1 MELRKELEG
10 FNIEDG
16 ERQIFNSI
24 VESVVDR
31 KLGEIKG
38 QNIILHYT
46 GDIDCFFPIE
56 NTHVATVAC
65 NDRRIHYIR
74 IYGDNEQEV
83 DINVDKINSIQNEID
98 IIDFCMNNDNLISI
112 ELQ

>member
-1 MELRKELEG
+1 MELRNVK
-10 FNIEDG
+10 NYNVEDE

-24 VESVVDR
+24 VEGVVDR
-31 KLGEIKG
+31 KLGAIKS
-38 QNIILHYT
+38 QNILLHYT
-46 GDIDCFFPIE
+46 GDIDCFFNIE
-56 NTHVATVAC
+56 NTHVATVQC
-65 NDRRIHYIR
+65 KDRRIHYIR